1 MPLQT
6 LVWLLVLLVLA
17 LLAIVV
23 LRRMSALVN
32 RTRDLE
38 HYQKAVASVDA
49 RSGTVIDP
57 LVRELDGAR
66 RQALDPS
73 GLAGAIAAAQSE
85 LATLAAEMRA
95 LATPVAL
102 VAATVALVGELDR
115 ASRATEMAEHG
126 LNAMTAATRGREMEA
141 QTSIKRGALN
151 LRHAREAITRLAG
164 EVAAVRPV
172 DIAPPPP
179 GAAPVPV
186 IAPYEPPGTEDL

>member
-1 MPLQT
+1 MSLAT

-17 LLAIVV
+17 LLAVVV

-38 HYQKAVASVDA
+38 HYQKAVASVDT
-49 RSGTVIDP
+49 RSATVIDP

-66 RQALDPS
+66 RQALDPA

-85 LATLAAEMRA
+85 LASLAAEMRA

-115 ASRATEMAEHG
+115 ASR
-126 LNAMTAATRGREMEA
+126 
-141 QTSIKRGALN
+141 
-151 LRHAREAITRLAG
+151 
-164 EVAAVRPV
+164 
-172 DIAPPPP
+172 
-179 GAAPVPV
+179 
-186 IAPYEPPGTEDL
+186 